1 MASTKNV
8 LSPHQIVTSGDMSGN
23 ITSDPTNIQ
32 FLDNVS
38 MQLNFTGTP
47 TGTFTVQGS
56 LDYQQTSPF
65 AKAAIGNWIDLTL
78 SPSPAATG
86 SASQILLDLNQ
97 LSFPWIRV
105 KYTRSS
111 GSGTLNAYISAK
123 AV

>member
-1 MASTKNV
+1 
-8 LSPHQIVTSGDMSGN
+8 MSGN

-65 AKAAIGNWIDLTL
+65 AKAAIGNWIDITL
-78 SPSPAATG
+78 PTTPAAAG
-86 SASQILLDLNQ
+86 SANQILIDMNQ

-105 KYTRSS
+105 KYTASS